1 MDSLKLTILGAGSVR
16 CSVPV
21 IASLATYFGERELA
35 IRFSDADN
43 ERLDLFD
50 RLARVCFIAMNSTHS
65 LLSTTD
71 MRESLE
77 DSDLVIVQ
85 VGSNCARKYLRASR
99 RQGIAELDDRSMIE
113 QAVEALTAFIPNGA
127 TVLSLVDPEILLPK
141 SQYYRLN
148 WPEPIPDSDRSTI
161 PHQVLR
167 WVRGEDG
174 VGDLLRKYEASPI
187 KTWLDAPESGI
198 PVSSSPYF

>member
-99 RQGIAELDDRSMIE
+99 RQGISELDDRSMIE